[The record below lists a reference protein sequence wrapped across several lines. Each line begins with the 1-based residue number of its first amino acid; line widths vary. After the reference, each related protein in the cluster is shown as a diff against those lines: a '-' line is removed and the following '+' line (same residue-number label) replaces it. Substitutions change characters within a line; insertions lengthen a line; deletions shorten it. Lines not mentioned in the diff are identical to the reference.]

1 MARRGRSGSRLG
13 IYRRLGGIATGKPMA
28 TLTRIREALTR
39 SHQRLM
45 HSWRISPPFLLMAG
59 FMVLILVGTALLK
72 LPLSVYV
79 PISWGEA
86 LFTATS
92 AVTVTGLVVIDT
104 GPTFSFWGEAVIL
117 VLIQAGGLGLM
128 TFAVLA
134 LLSLGG
140 RISGQ
145 GSLVSSGSYNETHP
159 GDVLRTAKVVVKLAL
174 VIEGI
179 ALVPLA
185 LIWVPEHGWMQG
197 LWWSL
202 FHTVSAFNNAGFTLS
217 PDSLMAYTGDP
228 VINAVIP
235 ALYLMGGFGF
245 IVITGILDY
254 RPSRQLDINVKVV
267 LFGTVVLSVMGAAMI
282 YLLESDNPATLAA
295 LPGLSDQLWASWLQ
309 ATTPRTAGFNSLDIS
324 AMTQPTSLVLMMLMF
339 IGAGASGTGS
349 GIKVA
354 TLFVLLAAT
363 WTYLRRRREPTLFSH
378 TIATTTLIKALAVT
392 VMAVLGIFMGTL
404 ALSITE
410 DADLLMVAFEATS
423 ALGTVGLTRGLT
435 SELSGWGQMI
445 VMMMM
450 FVGRVCPLTVA
461 YLVGS
466 AFASSRDSDSL
477 KAELQIG

>member
-1 MARRGRSGSRLG
+1 MVRRGRHRSRS
-13 IYRRLGGIATGKPMA
+13 IFHRLHEFATDKPMA
-28 TLTRIREALTR
+28 IFARIRDALAP
-39 SHQRLM
+39 SPQRLR
-45 HSWRISPPFLLMAG
+45 HSWRISPPFLLTAG
-59 FMVLILVGTALLK
+59 FMALILVGTALLK
-72 LPLSVYV
+72 LPLSVDV
-79 PISWGEA
+79 PISWREA
-86 LFTATS
+86 FFTATS
-92 AVTVTGLVVIDT
+92 AVTVTGLVVTDT
-104 GPTFSFWGEAVIL
+104 GPTFSVWGEAVIL
-117 VLIQAGGLGLM
+117 VLMQAGGLGLM

-140 RISGQ
+140 RIRGRR
-145 GSLVSSGSYNETHP
+145 SLVASVPYSETHP
-159 GDVLRTAKVVVKLAL
+159 RDVIRTATAVVKLAL

-185 LIWVPEHGWMQG
+185 LVWVPEHGWLQG

-217 PDSLMAYTGDP
+217 PDSLMAYTGNP
-228 VINAVIP
+228 IINTVIP
-235 ALYLMGGFGF
+235 LLYLVGGLGF
-245 IVITGILDY
+245 IVIMGLLDY
-254 RPSRQLDINVKVV
+254 RRSRHLDINVKVV
-267 LFGTVVLSVMGAAMI
+267 LFGTAVLSLMGAAMI
-282 YLLESDNPATLAA
+282 YMLESGNPATLAA
-295 LPGLSDQLWASWLQ
+295 LPGLSDRLWASWLQ

-324 AMTQPTSLVLMMLMF
+324 ALTQPTSLVLMLLMF
-339 IGAGASGTGS
+339 IGAGANGTGS

-363 WTYLRRRREPTLFSH
+363 WTYIRRRREPTLFSH
-378 TIATTTLIKALAVT
+378 AIDTTTLLKALAVT

-410 DADLLMVAFEATS
+410 DADLLTVAFEAMS

-435 SELSGWGQMI
+435 TELSGPGQVI
-445 VMMMM
+445 IMMMM

-466 AFASSRDSDSL
+466 AFASSRDAM

>member
-1 MARRGRSGSRLG
+1 MDH
-13 IYRRLGGIATGKPMA
+13 P
-28 TLTRIREALTR
+28 REHL
-39 SHQRLM
+39 HQLLQR
-45 HSWRISPPFLLMAG
+45 SWRISPPFLLTTG
-59 FMVLILVGTALLK
+59 FVALILVGTALLK
-72 LPLSVYV
+72 LPLAVNTT
-79 PISWGEA
+79 ISWSEA

-92 AVTVTGLVVIDT
+92 AVTVTGLVVTET
-104 GPTFSFWGEAVIL
+104 GPTFSVWGEAVIL
-117 VLIQAGGLGLM
+117 VLMQAGGLGLM

-140 RISGQ
+140 RIKGRRY
-145 GSLVSSGSYNETHP
+145 LVASGSCNETHP
-159 GDVLRTAKVVVKLAL
+159 RDVMRTAKAVARLAL
-174 VIEGI
+174 AIEGA

-185 LIWVPEHGWMQG
+185 LVWVPEHGWMEG

-217 PDSLMAYTGDP
+217 PDSLMRYAGNP
-228 VINAVIP
+228 IINAVIP
-235 ALYLMGGFGF
+235 ALYLIGGLGF

-254 RPSRQLDINVKVV
+254 RHSRQLDINVKVV
-267 LFGTVVLSVMGAAMI
+267 LFGTAVLSLMGAAMI
-282 YLLESDNPATLAA
+282 YLLESDNPATLAT

-324 AMTQPTSLVLMMLMF
+324 ALTQATSLVLMLLMF
-339 IGAGASGTGS
+339 IGAGANGTGS

-378 TIATTTLIKALAVT
+378 AIDTTTLLKALAVT

-410 DADLLMVAFEATS
+410 DADLLTIAFEATS

-435 SELSGWGQMI
+435 TELSGWGRVI
-445 VMMMM
+445 IMMMM

-466 AFASSRDSDSL
+466 AFASSQRSMQ
-477 KAELQIG
+477 AELQIG

>member
-1 MARRGRSGSRLG
+1 MARSGRSGTRVS
-13 IYRRLGGIATGKPMA
+13 IYRRLGRIATGKPMGA
-28 TLTRIREALTR
+28 LTRIRGALAS
-39 SHQRLM
+39 SHQRVM
-45 HSWRISPPFLLMAG
+45 HSWPISPPFLLTAG

-72 LPLSVYV
+72 LPLSLNASL
-79 PISWGEA
+79 SWGGA

-92 AVTVTGLVVIDT
+92 AVTVTGLIVTET
-104 GPTFSFWGEAVIL
+104 GPTFSVFGEAVIL
-117 VLIQAGGLGLM
+117 VLMQAGGLGLM

-140 RISGQ
+140 RIRGQ
-145 GSLVSSGSYNETHP
+145 SHLVASGSYDEIHP
-159 GDVLRTAKVVVKLAL
+159 RDVLRTVKLVVKMAL

-179 ALVPLA
+179 AMVPLA
-185 LIWVPEHGWMQG
+185 LVWVPEHGWIQG

-217 PDSLMAYTGDP
+217 PDSLMAYAGNP
-228 VINAVIP
+228 AINVVIP
-235 ALYLMGGFGF
+235 ALYLIGGFGF

-254 RPSRQLDINVKVV
+254 RPGRQLDINVKVV
-267 LFGTVVLSVMGAAMI
+267 LFGTLVLSLMGGAMI
-282 YLLESDNPATLAA
+282 YMLESDNPATLAA
-295 LPGLSDQLWASWLQ
+295 LPSLSDQLWASWLQ

-324 AMTQPTSLVLMMLMF
+324 AMTQPTSLVLMLLMF
-339 IGAGASGTGS
+339 IGAGANGTGS

-363 WTYLRRRREPTLFSH
+363 WTYIRRRREPTLFSQP
-378 TIATTTLIKALAVT
+378 IATTTLLKALSVT
-392 VMAVLGIFMGTL
+392 VMAVIGIFIGTL

-410 DADLLMVAFEATS
+410 NADLLMVAFEATS
-423 ALGTVGLTRGLT
+423 ALGTVGLTQGLT
-435 SELSGWGQMI
+435 TELSGWGQVI

-466 AFASSRDSDSL
+466 AFSSSRDS
-477 KAELQIG
+477 KERELQIG